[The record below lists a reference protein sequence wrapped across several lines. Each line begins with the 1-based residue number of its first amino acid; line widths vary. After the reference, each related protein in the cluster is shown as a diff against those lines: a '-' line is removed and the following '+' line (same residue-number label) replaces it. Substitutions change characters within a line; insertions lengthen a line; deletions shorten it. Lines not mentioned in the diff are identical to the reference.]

1 MKLKTI
7 LVIALS
13 LFVVEASFAQAK
25 NKNKHKKITVSG
37 YVTDVNEKPLAR
49 VAIVVDGVGS
59 NVFTNKKGFYKIK
72 IKPETE
78 TLMAYEMN
86 HGGVEIEYV
95 GHTKINFVLLADPT
109 NAKYISPE
117 EGKMYDYGYGKEI
130 KKNSSSS
137 MFLIEGNNLD
147 NNSYKDIYD
156 MIRGKVPGVSVI
168 GSTVKIRGIGSV
180 NSGTSPMFIVDGV
193 EAISID
199 NISPI
204 LVQSITV
211 LKGPETAI
219 YGSRG
224 ANGVIVITLKK

>member
-7 LVIALS
+7 VIITVS
-13 LFVVEASFAQAK
+13 LLIVEVSFAQLK
-25 NKNKHKKITVSG
+25 DKVKKILVSG
-37 YVTDVNEKPLAR
+37 YVTDMNEKPLDR
-49 VAIVVDGVGS
+49 VAIIVDGVGS

-86 HGGVEIEYV
+86 HGGVEIDYV
-95 GHTKINFVLLADPT
+95 GHTKINFVLLNNPT
-109 NAKYISPE
+109 NARYISPE
-117 EGKMYDYGYGKEI
+117 EGKMYDFGYGKES

-137 MFLIEGNNLD
+137 MSLIDDNNLD

-156 MIRGKVPGVSVI
+156 MIRGKVPGVMVV
-168 GSTVKIRGIGSV
+168 GSTIKIRGTGSV
-180 NSGTSPMFIVDGV
+180 NGGTSPIFIVDGV
-193 EAISID
+193 ESISID

-224 ANGVIVITLKK
+224 ANGVIVISLKK

>member
-7 LVIALS
+7 VIIALS
-13 LFVVEASFAQAK
+13 LLVLEVSFAQVKAK
-25 NKNKHKKITVSG
+25 TKKILVSG

-86 HGGVEIEYV
+86 HGGVEIEFD

-117 EGKMYDYGYGKEI
+117 EGKMYDYGYGKES
-130 KKNSSSS
+130 KKNSNSS
-137 MFLIEGNNLD
+137 MSLIDGNNLD

-156 MIRGKVPGVSVI
+156 MIRGKVPGVVVV
-168 GSTVKIRGIGSV
+168 GSSIKIRGIRSV
-180 NSGTSPMFIVDGV
+180 NGGTEPMFVVDGA

-224 ANGVIVITLKK
+224 ANGVIIITLKK